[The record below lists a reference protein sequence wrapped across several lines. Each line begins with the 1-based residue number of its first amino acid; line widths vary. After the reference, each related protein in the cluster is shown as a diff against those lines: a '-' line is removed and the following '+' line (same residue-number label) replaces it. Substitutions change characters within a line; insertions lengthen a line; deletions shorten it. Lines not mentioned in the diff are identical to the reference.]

1 MQSSAV
7 HQTSGAPGSFLE
19 LSAFLKEQREEAK
32 ADRAEM
38 ESKIEQQRLESKTE
52 KAELRKEMEAQ
63 MQKMDAETKVKMQK
77 MREELTPRPAVTEE
91 QLATLQSRLEAMHAA
106 QLLADEELFALE
118 DICVDYIAL
127 GLVTAEMAGGNAAAS
142 KLLRLVRVSEGV
154 AADASFARQAKRR
167 FV

>member
-1 MQSSAV
+1 MQPSAV
-7 HQTSGAPGSFLE
+7 QQTSGAPGSFLE
-19 LSAFLKEQREEAK
+19 LSAFLKEQRDEAK

-38 ESKIEQQRLESKTE
+38 ESKIEHQRLESKEQREEAKAE
-52 KAELRKEMEAQ
+52 KAALEA
-63 MQKMDAETKVKMQK
+63 KVEALM
-77 MREELTPRPAVTEE
+77 TPRPAVTEE

-106 QLLADEELFALE
+106 QLLTDEELFALE

-142 KLLRLVRVSEGV
+142 KLLQLVRVSEGV

>member
-1 MQSSAV
+1 MHSPAV
-7 HQTSGAPGSFLE
+7 QQTSGAPGSFLE
-19 LSAFLKEQREEAK
+19 LSAFLKEQRDEAK

-38 ESKIEQQRLESKTE
+38 ESKIEQQRLESK
-52 KAELRKEMEAQ
+52 AEMEAQ
-63 MQKMDAETKVKMQK
+63 MQKMDAETEVKMQE

-106 QLLADEELFALE
+106 QLLTDEELFALE

-127 GLVTAEMAGGNAAAS
+127 GVVTAEMAGGNATAS
-142 KLLRLVRVSEGV
+142 KLLQLVRVSEGV